1 MKRQPLIQLLTEYQ
15 RRYPEDKNR
24 VQRVQSFVERRPDCF
39 ERTCLEGHITA
50 SAWILSHDRK
60 HFLLTH
66 HRKLSRWLQLGGHAD
81 GDSRVDQVALREAQ
95 EESGMQNFV
104 FYDEGSRRI
113 PIDVDIH
120 EIPARG
126 KEPCHW
132 HYDIRYCLV
141 AGPEQ
146 ELVVSDESHDL
157 RWFQMN
163 QLEEVASEESLL
175 RMGGR
180 VRDQLAATAHEKM
193 GSKPC

>member
-15 RRYPEDKNR
+15 RRYPQDKDR
-24 VQRVQSFVERRPDCF
+24 VQRVLSFVERRPDCF

-50 SAWILSHDRK
+50 SAWILSPDRK
-60 HFLLTH
+60 NFLLTH

-95 EESGMQNFV
+95 EESGMHNFV
-104 FYDEGSRRI
+104 FYDEESRRI

-126 KEPCHW
+126 NEPCHW

-141 AGPEQ
+141 AEPGQ

-157 RWFQMN
+157 RWFAMN

-180 VRDQLAATAHEKM
+180 VRDQLINTVDDKM
-193 GSKPC
+193 RPKPC